1 MKLNDTLSA
10 KKYSYEGSE
19 ASPMERYPVTNL
31 KFSLI
36 VSLHAGEGF
45 MRIRPSVE
53 NPSKQTVGA
62 EAWLSTTFPIDQAS
76 QIISQQHLRF
86 RRDDWCFKDLPNVI
100 NMDAHELLNY
110 PQVEQH
116 VHILRLPCSRWQ
128 LSCCQYCPGICR
140 TWRSLRAPQLNHKH
154 ALHKALVLG
163 CQENRSFSGGRP
175 AGEYYEPWFS
185 AFNSH
190 FFQTYDFLPSST
202 SHWEAALLPI
212 EGGSDE

>member
-140 TWRSLRAPQLNHKH
+140 TWRSLHAPPLNHKH
-154 ALHKALVLG
+154 AFHKALVLG
-163 CQENRSFSGGRP
+163 CQEKSVVLRWPTGR
-175 AGEYYEPWFS
+175 GVLRTMVLSVQF
-185 AFNSH
+185 
-190 FFQTYDFLPSST
+190 T
-202 SHWEAALLPI
+202 LLPDI
-212 EGGSDE
+212 